1 MAKQMAK
8 TLKKM
13 AGVAVS
19 ILCAPLAP
27 LVIAYYLLYARLLLH
42 LSKKTRSETDH
53 RKQSR
58 VKTMLFLL
66 SHLVALS
73 SLNVPLAVA
82 VFTKAR
88 GKLVS
93 HVFATYV
100 TLAFIAACELGSL
113 KCPSPARSR

>member
-8 TLKKM
+8 TLKKTT
-13 AGVAVS
+13 GVALS

-27 LVIAYYLLYARLLLH
+27 LVIAYYLLYVH
-42 LSKKTRSETDH
+42 LSKKTQSKTNH
-53 RKQSR
+53 RKPSK
-58 VKTMLFLL
+58 VKTMLSLL

-82 VFTKAR
+82 VFTKVK

-100 TLAFIAACELGSL
+100 TLAFIAACERASL

>member
-1 MAKQMAK
+1 MAKQMEK
-8 TLKKM
+8 TLKKV
-13 AGVAVS
+13 AGVAFS

-27 LVIAYYLLYARLLLH
+27 LVIAYYSLYVHLLPH
-42 LSKKTRSETDH
+42 FSKKTDN
-53 RKQSR
+53 RKPSR
-58 VKTMLFLL
+58 AKTILSLL
-66 SHLVALS
+66 SHLIALS

-82 VFTKAR
+82 IFTKVK

-100 TLAFIAACELGSL
+100 TLAFIAACERASL

>member
-1 MAKQMAK
+1 MVK
-8 TLKKM
+8 TVKKM
-13 AGVAVS
+13 AGVALS

-27 LVIAYYLLYARLLLH
+27 LVIAYYSLYVHLLPH
-42 LSKKTRSETDH
+42 LSKKTNN
-53 RKQSR
+53 RKPSR
-58 VKTMLFLL
+58 VKAMLSLL

-82 VFTKAR
+82 VFTKVK

-100 TLAFIAACELGSL
+100 TLAFIAACELASL

>member
-8 TLKKM
+8 TQKKM
-13 AGVAVS
+13 AGVVVS

-27 LVIAYYLLYARLLLH
+27 LVIAYYLLYVYLL
-42 LSKKTRSETDH
+42 KKTQSKTNH
-53 RKQSR
+53 RKPSR
-58 VKTMLFLL
+58 VKTMLSLL
-66 SHLVALS
+66 AHLIALS

-82 VFTKAR
+82 VFTKVK

-113 KCPSPARSR
+113 KCRSPARSR